1 VTTALVS
8 DRTAPLSLER
18 HHFLLRRLHSLTG
31 IVFGGYLVVHL
42 IVNATI
48 AQLGKNDVY
57 QVQVQ
62 KIHDLPLL
70 WALEWGLI
78 YLPIL
83 YHTVYGIVIT
93 FTGQPNLERYP
104 YPRNWGYTLQR
115 ISALIIVAFMIFHVF
130 ALKYGWF
137 GTTLSFDPHNASGTI
152 GRHMQASWF
161 IRWFI
166 YPIGITASCYHLAY
180 GFWQAA
186 ITWGLTI
193 SDGSQKRWGFACVG
207 LFILTFVC
215 GMVALVAASGLDWQK
230 LMTNPTGTTEVH
242 IPV

>member
-1 VTTALVS
+1 VTTAVAS
-8 DRTAPLSLER
+8 DYTAPLLGGR
-18 HHFLLRRLHSLTG
+18 YHFLLRRLHSLTG

-48 AQLGKNDVY
+48 AQLGSVY
-57 QVQVQ
+57 QVQVN
-62 KIHDLPLL
+62 KIHDLPVL

-83 YHTVYGIVIT
+83 FHTVYGIWIT
-93 FTGQPNLERYP
+93 FTGQPNVNRYS

-115 ISALIIVAFMIFHVF
+115 VSALIIVAFMFFHVF
-130 ALKYGWF
+130 SLKYGWF
-137 GTTLSFDPHNASGTI
+137 GDTLQFDPHNASGTI
-152 GRHMQASWF
+152 GRHLQASR
-161 IRWFI
+161 ISGLLRWLV
-166 YPIGITASCYHLAY
+166 YPIGILASCYHLAY

-193 SDGSQKRWGFACVG
+193 SEASQKRWGAVCAG

-215 GMVALVAASGLDWQK
+215 GMIALVAASGLDWQK
-230 LMTNPTGTTEVH
+230 LMTHPAGTVH
-242 IPV
+242 VQ